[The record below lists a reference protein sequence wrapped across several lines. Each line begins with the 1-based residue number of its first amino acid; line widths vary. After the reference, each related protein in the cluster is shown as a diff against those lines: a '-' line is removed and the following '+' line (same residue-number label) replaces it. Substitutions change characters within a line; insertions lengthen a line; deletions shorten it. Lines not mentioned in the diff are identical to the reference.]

1 MDRGKA
7 RELRRWLESA
17 RTAMWGGQSWPQP
30 AFQPASGAS
39 TEAGRGSKRE
49 KSLGKVAAPSESVI
63 RDPSQSE
70 PRAVIG
76 DREWEELKALLA
88 PISENYLRKL
98 LRDSG
103 APLEPL
109 IEGVRQE
116 SLDALETSLVKLLE
130 EYERGDRE
138 RRMRIRRAVVTA
150 KDHAR
155 WASGPRQKN
164 ARKKAEKQEMILWM
178 TVWLENPPLF
188 GEWVRLR
195 RARVSS

>member
-1 MDRGKA
+1 MHRGKA
-7 RELRRWLESA
+7 RELRRWL
-17 RTAMWGGQSWPQP
+17 WGGQSWPQP

-39 TEAGRGSKRE
+39 TEAGAKRE
-49 KSLGKVAAPSESVI
+49 RTSGSSGAPGEYVLGDSLE
-63 RDPSQSE
+63 RQSR
-70 PRAVIG
+70 PVIG

-88 PISENYLRKL
+88 PISEHYLRKL

-109 IEGVRQE
+109 VEGVRQE

-130 EYERGDRE
+130 EYQRADRGRQ
-138 RRMRIRRAVVTA
+138 MRVRRAVVAA

-155 WASGPRQKN
+155 WASGSRQKN
-164 ARKKAEKQEMILWM
+164 PGKKAEKQEMILWM

-188 GEWVRLR
+188 VEWVRLR
-195 RARVSS
+195 RAHLLP

>member
-7 RELRRWLESA
+7 RELRQWV
-17 RTAMWGGQSWPQP
+17 
-30 AFQPASGAS
+30 
-39 TEAGRGSKRE
+39 EAGS
-49 KSLGKVAAPSESVI
+49 
-63 RDPSQSE
+63 
-70 PRAVIG
+70 RAVIG

-130 EYERGDRE
+130 EYERGDRG
-138 RRMRIRRAVVTA
+138 RRMRVRRAVMAA

-155 WASGPRQKN
+155 WASGPRQKD
-164 ARKKAEKQEMILWM
+164 AEKRAEKQEMILWM

-195 RARVSS
+195 RALVLP

>member
-7 RELRRWLESA
+7 RELRRWLESES
-17 RTAMWGGQSWPQP
+17 R
-30 AFQPASGAS
+30 AF
-39 TEAGRGSKRE
+39 
-49 KSLGKVAAPSESVI
+49 
-63 RDPSQSE
+63 
-70 PRAVIG
+70 IG

-116 SLDALETSLVKLLE
+116 SLDALEASLVKLLE
-130 EYERGDRE
+130 QYERGDRG
-138 RRMRIRRAVVTA
+138 RRMRVRRAVVAA

-155 WASGPRQKN
+155 WASGSRQKD
-164 ARKKAEKQEMILWM
+164 AGKRAEKQEMILWM

-195 RARVSS
+195 RARVLP

>member
-7 RELRRWLESA
+7 RELRRWL
-17 RTAMWGGQSWPQP
+17 WGGQSWPQP
-30 AFQPASGAS
+30 AFQPAPGAS

-49 KSLGKVAAPSESVI
+49 RNSGEVAAPGESVVRDPLQSESL
-63 RDPSQSE
+63 QSE
-70 PRAVIG
+70 SRPVIG

-116 SLDALETSLVKLLE
+116 SLDALETSLGKLLE
-130 EYERGDRE
+130 EYEQGDRE
-138 RRMRIRRAVVTA
+138 RRMRVRRAVLAA

-155 WASGPRQKN
+155 WASGPRQKD
-164 ARKKAEKQEMILWM
+164 AGKRAEKQEMVLWM
-178 TVWLENPPLF
+178 TVWLENPLLF

-195 RARVSS
+195 RARVLP